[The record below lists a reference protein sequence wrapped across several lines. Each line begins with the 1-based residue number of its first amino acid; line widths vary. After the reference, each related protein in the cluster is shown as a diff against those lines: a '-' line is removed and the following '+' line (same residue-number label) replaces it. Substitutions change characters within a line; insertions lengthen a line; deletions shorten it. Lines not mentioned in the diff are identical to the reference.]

1 MKLPARLSRIIRSF
15 FRFGM
20 NKCFPS
26 VQSKNKNLD
35 RSGTFRYTISIII
48 CQAREEFFKKKGLT
62 YILWVFTTA
71 VGCLMLVL
79 SFLIVRKKELVF
91 EIIRFGSAMLLEFT
105 GIATLVSGFRLLA
118 DLRDQREREKD
129 STEKRITGN
138 DTASG
143 LPASGQE
150 DLS

>member
-1 MKLPARLSRIIRSF
+1 M
-15 FRFGM
+15 
-20 NKCFPS
+20 
-26 VQSKNKNLD
+26 
-35 RSGTFRYTISIII
+35 
-48 CQAREEFFKKKGLT
+48 KKGFT
-62 YILWVFTTA
+62 YIIWGFSTA
-71 VGCLMLVL
+71 VGLLMLVL
-79 SFLIVRKKELVF
+79 SFLIIWKKELVV
-91 EIIRFGSAMLLEFT
+91 EVIRFGSAIILAVT

-129 STEKRITGN
+129 SAEKRITGT

>member
-1 MKLPARLSRIIRSF
+1 M
-15 FRFGM
+15 
-20 NKCFPS
+20 
-26 VQSKNKNLD
+26 
-35 RSGTFRYTISIII
+35 
-48 CQAREEFFKKKGLT
+48 KKGLT

-79 SFLIVRKKELVF
+79 SFLIVWKRELVV
-91 EIIRFGSAMLLEFT
+91 EIIRFGSAIILAFT

-129 STEKRITGN
+129 STEKRITGT

-150 DLS
+150 EIS